1 MEQIKFNTPYALVLP
16 RKKGKDK
23 RISINLN
30 TYRNLHFQINNQCK
44 RLYKEL
50 MREQL
55 EGLTIDTP
63 VEVTYQVFKPTRR
76 SLDKMNVVSIASK
89 YFLDAVTEYGCW
101 EDDNDENI
109 KTEIILP
116 TQIDRD
122 NPRIEITIKSI
133 KDVYNK

>member
-1 MEQIKFNTPYALVLP
+1 MEQIKFITPYKLVLP
-16 RKKGKDK
+16 RKTGKDK
-23 RISINLN
+23 SISINLN

-44 RLYKEL
+44 KMYKEL

-55 EGLTIDTP
+55 EGITIDTP
-63 VEVTYQVFKPTRR
+63 VEITYQVFKPSKR

-101 EDDNDENI
+101 EDDNDDNV

-116 TQIDRD
+116 TQLDRD
-122 NPRIEITIKSI
+122 NPRIEITIKTI
-133 KDVYNK
+133 

>member
-1 MEQIKFNTPYALVLP
+1 MEQIKFNTPYSLTLT
-16 RKKGKDK
+16 RKTKKDK
-23 RISINLN
+23 KISINLN

-44 RLYKEL
+44 KLYKEL

-55 EGLTIDTP
+55 ENRIIDTP
-63 VEVTYQVFKPTRR
+63 VEITYQVFKPSKR

-101 EDDNDENI
+101 EDDNDDNV

-116 TQIDRD
+116 TQLDRD
-122 NPRIEITIKSI
+122 NPRIEITIKTI
-133 KDVYNK
+133 

>member
-1 MEQIKFNTPYALVLP
+1 MEQIKFNTPFSLTLP
-16 RKKGKDK
+16 RKTKKDK
-23 RISINLN
+23 KISINLN

-55 EGLTIDTP
+55 EGRIIDTP
-63 VEVTYQVFKPTRR
+63 VEIIYQVFKPTRR

-101 EDDNDENI
+101 EDDNDDNV

-116 TQIDRD
+116 TEIDRD
-122 NPRIEITIKSI
+122 NPKIEKTIKLI
-133 KDVYNK
+133 LLKNMI

>member
-1 MEQIKFNTPYALVLP
+1 MEQIKFNTPYSLTLP
-16 RKKGKDK
+16 RKTKADK
-23 RISINLN
+23 KISINLN

-55 EGLTIDTP
+55 EGITIDTP
-63 VEVTYQVFKPTRR
+63 VEITYQVFKPSKR

-101 EDDNDENI
+101 EDDNDDNV

-116 TQIDRD
+116 TQLDRD
-122 NPRIEITIKSI
+122 NPRIEITIKTI
-133 KDVYNK
+133 KDVY

>member
-1 MEQIKFNTPYALVLP
+1 MEQIKFNTPYSLTLP
-16 RKKGKDK
+16 RKTKKDK
-23 RISINLN
+23 KISINLN

-50 MREQL
+50 MKDQL
-55 EGLTIDTP
+55 EDRTIDTP
-63 VEVTYQVFKPTRR
+63 VEITYQVFKPSRR

-101 EDDNDENI
+101 EDDNDDNV

-116 TQIDRD
+116 TEIDRD

-133 KDVYNK
+133 

>member
-1 MEQIKFNTPYALVLP
+1 MEQIKFITPYALVLP

-30 TYRNLHFQINNQCK
+30 TYRNLHFQVNNQCK
-44 RLYKEL
+44 KMYKEL

-55 EGLTIDTP
+55 EGRKIDTP
-63 VEVTYQVFKPTRR
+63 VEITYQVFKPSKR

-101 EDDNDENI
+101 DDDNDDNV

-116 TQIDRD
+116 TEIDRD
-122 NPRIEITIKSI
+122 NPRIEITIKTI
-133 KDVYNK
+133 

>member
-1 MEQIKFNTPYALVLP
+1 MEQIKFITPYALVLP

-30 TYRNLHFQINNQCK
+30 TYRNLHFQVNNQCK
-44 RLYKEL
+44 KMYKEL

-55 EGLTIDTP
+55 EGKKIDTP
-63 VEVTYQVFKPTRR
+63 VEITYQVFKPSKR

-101 EDDNDENI
+101 EDDNDDNV

-116 TQIDRD
+116 TELDRD
-122 NPRIEITIKSI
+122 NPRIEITIKTI
-133 KDVYNK
+133 

>member
-1 MEQIKFNTPYALVLP
+1 MGQIKFNTPYALVLP

-23 RISINLN
+23 KISINLN
-30 TYRNLHFQINNQCK
+30 TYRNLHFQVNNQCK
-44 RLYKEL
+44 KMYKEM

-55 EGLTIDTP
+55 ENRKIDTP
-63 VEVTYQVFKPTRR
+63 VEITYQVFKPSKR

-101 EDDNDENI
+101 DDDNDDNV

-116 TQIDRD
+116 TEIDRD
-122 NPRIEITIKSI
+122 NPRIQITIKTI
-133 KDVYNK
+133 

>member
-1 MEQIKFNTPYALVLP
+1 MEQIKFITPYALVLP

-30 TYRNLHFQINNQCK
+30 TYRNLHFQVNNQCK
-44 RLYKEL
+44 KMYKEL

-55 EGLTIDTP
+55 EGRKIDTP
-63 VEVTYQVFKPTRR
+63 VEITYQVFKPSKR

-101 EDDNDENI
+101 EDDNDDNV

-116 TQIDRD
+116 TVIDRD
-122 NPRIEITIKSI
+122 NPRIEITIKTI
-133 KDVYNK
+133 

>member
-16 RKKGKDK
+16 RKTGKDK

-30 TYRNLHFQINNQCK
+30 TYRNLHFQVNNQCK
-44 RLYKEL
+44 KMYKEL

-55 EGLTIDTP
+55 EGITIDTP
-63 VEVTYQVFKPTRR
+63 VEITYQVFKPSKR

-101 EDDNDENI
+101 EDDNDDNV

-116 TQIDRD
+116 TQLDRD
-122 NPRIEITIKSI
+122 NPRIEITIKTI

>member
-1 MEQIKFNTPYALVLP
+1 MSEIKFNTPYALILP

-44 RLYKEL
+44 KMYKEM

-55 EGLTIDTP
+55 EGRKIDTP
-63 VEVTYQVFKPTRR
+63 VEITYQVFKPSKR

-101 EDDNDENI
+101 EDDNDDNV

-116 TQIDRD
+116 TELDRD
-122 NPRIEITIKSI
+122 NPRIEITIKTI
-133 KDVYNK
+133 

>member
-55 EGLTIDTP
+55 EGRKIDTP
-63 VEVTYQVFKPTRR
+63 VEVTYQVFKPT
-76 SLDKMNVVSIASK
+76 I
-89 YFLDAVTEYGCW
+89 
-101 EDDNDENI
+101 
-109 KTEIILP
+109 
-116 TQIDRD
+116 
-122 NPRIEITIKSI
+122 
-133 KDVYNK
+133 

>member
-1 MEQIKFNTPYALVLP
+1 MEQIKFNTPYALILP

-55 EGLTIDTP
+55 EGRIINTP
-63 VEVTYQVFKPTRR
+63 VEITYQVFKPSKR

-101 EDDNDENI
+101 DDDNDDNV

-116 TQIDRD
+116 TEIDRE
-122 NPRIEITIKSI
+122 NPRIEITIKTI
-133 KDVYNK
+133 

>member
-1 MEQIKFNTPYALVLP
+1 MGQIKFNTPYALVLP

-23 RISINLN
+23 KISINLN
-30 TYRNLHFQINNQCK
+30 TYRNLHFQVNNQCK
-44 RLYKEL
+44 KMYKEM

-55 EGLTIDTP
+55 ENRKIDTP
-63 VEVTYQVFKPTRR
+63 VEITYQVFKPSKR

-101 EDDNDENI
+101 DDDNDDNV

-116 TQIDRD
+116 TEIDRD
-122 NPRIEITIKSI
+122 NPRIEITIKTI
-133 KDVYNK
+133 

>member
-1 MEQIKFNTPYALVLP
+1 MEQIKFNTPYALILP

-30 TYRNLHFQINNQCK
+30 TYRNLHFQVNNQCK
-44 RLYKEL
+44 KMYKEL

-55 EGLTIDTP
+55 EGREIDTP
-63 VEVTYQVFKPTRR
+63 VEIIYQVFKPSKR

-101 EDDNDENI
+101 EDDNDDNV

-116 TQIDRD
+116 TEIDRD

-133 KDVYNK
+133 